1 MDSEE
6 DVRAF
11 LTGAAGGPQ
20 PPMRLDAA
28 DVIERGGRVRR
39 RRKRFAVAGTST
51 ATAVVLAVA
60 GFLAGHRAGPPE
72 PVQPAGPGLST
83 VGTTSPVAPPTSL
96 TEVPAT
102 SIAPPT
108 AGPDQTRS
116 RNQRTSTP
124 QAPSAGPRS
133 TSRPTLTGAPPT
145 SAPADT
151 QPEAT
156 TPQTTRR

>member
-11 LTGAAGGPQ
+11 LNGAAGGPQ

-108 AGPDQTRS
+108 TEPDHTQPRV
-116 RNQRTSTP
+116 QRTSAP
-124 QAPSAGPRS
+124 QVPSAGPRS
-133 TSRPTLTGAPPT
+133 TSRPTPTNAPPT

-151 QPEAT
+151 RQEAPRT
-156 TPQTTRR
+156 TTR